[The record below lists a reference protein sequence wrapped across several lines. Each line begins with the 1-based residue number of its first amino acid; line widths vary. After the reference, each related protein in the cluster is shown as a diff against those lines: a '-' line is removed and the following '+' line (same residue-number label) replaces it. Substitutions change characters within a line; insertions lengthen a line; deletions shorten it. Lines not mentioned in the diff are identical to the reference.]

1 MLAWIISSGV
11 SVVSVLLIRRI
22 FKGKISLRLQY
33 ALWLLVLV
41 RLLIPVNIIDTDLS
55 ILNFLTD
62 RKSVV

>member
-41 RLLIPVNIIDTDLS
+41 SSVDTC
-55 ILNFLTD
+55 
-62 RKSVV
+62 KHY